1 MRHSSMKNLHLEQ
14 ELEIIRSAEPNKL
27 LKVVM
32 KKRLSPK
39 GEKALIRRGLT
50 DISLYYIK
58 AYGLGILSQIEV
70 FKSNSPILI
79 DALLERATPEILEI
93 FLGHGEYNTVMKYL
107 KRHDVPNYKERDL
120 IWSKDEAEILRYME
134 HHRLSPF
141 AKLDIIM
148 RKKDALTLKLIAK
161 NKLNTRE
168 KLAVMRFSGYDCV
181 CLLIEVQTS
190 RKEAKKLSQ
199 MKLIRFGSEKQ
210 IENFIRYNRFSA
222 EVEEYFYQFGKF
234 RSLVSYFKKYMI
246 ESGQDILLKRNER
259 TEILGY
265 LSKHWL
271 CEESEK
277 LLLKRG
283 VHSEIKA
290 YIKKHY
296 FHDEQEVKF
305 IKRGKH
311 REIML
316 YISVHSLN
324 DQAQIELLYRRN
336 QEEIMYY
343 ISHYP
348 LAECAVAILY
358 KCGTDAAW
366 DLWMQN
372 PLGEDKIIST
382 PQKKYTKPKT
392 HQEAPSHDFLRN
404 SAAWQKLPAY
414 T

>member
-1 MRHSSMKNLHLEQ
+1 MRRICMRKQNLEQ

-27 LKVVM
+27 LKIVM
-32 KKRLSPK
+32 KKRFSPK

-58 AYGLGILSQIEV
+58 AYGLGVLSQIEV
-70 FKSNSPILI
+70 FKSNNPILV
-79 DALLERATPEILEI
+79 DALLERATPETLEI
-93 FLGHGEYNTVMKYL
+93 FLSHGEYNTVMKYL
-107 KRHDVPNYKERDL
+107 KRHDVPNYHERDL

-134 HHRLSPF
+134 RHRLSPF

-148 RKKDALTLKLIAK
+148 RKKDVLTLKLIAK
-161 NKLNTRE
+161 NKLNERE
-168 KLAVMRFSGYDCV
+168 KLALMRFGSYDCV
-181 CLLIEVQTS
+181 MQLIEVQS
-190 RKEAKKLSQ
+190 NRKEADKLRQ
-199 MKLIRFGSEKQ
+199 MKLIRFGSDKQ
-210 IENFIRYNRFSA
+210 IENFIRQQRFKA
-222 EVEEYFYQFGKF
+222 EVEEFFYQYGSF
-234 RSLVSYFKKYMI
+234 RTLVSYFKRYTI
-246 ESGQDILLKRNER
+246 ENGQDILLKRNER

-271 CEESEK
+271 CEASEK

-283 VHSEIKA
+283 VHAEIKT
-290 YIKKHY
+290 YVKKHY

-324 DQAQIELLYRRN
+324 DQAQMELLYRRN

-348 LAECAVAILY
+348 LAECAVEVLN
-358 KCGTDAAW
+358 KCGTDAAF

-372 PLGEDKIIST
+372 PLGEDKIT
-382 PQKKYTKPKT
+382 PPAQKYQKPKP
-392 HQEAPSHDFLRN
+392 HRAPSHDFLRN
-404 SAAWQKLPAY
+404 SPAWQKLPAY

>member
-1 MRHSSMKNLHLEQ
+1 MRHINMKKLNLEQ
-14 ELEIIRSAEPNKL
+14 ELEIIQSAEPNKL
-27 LKVVM
+27 LKIVM
-32 KKRLSPK
+32 KQRLSPK

-50 DISLYYIK
+50 DISLFYIK
-58 AYGLGILSQIEV
+58 AYGLGVLSQIEV
-70 FKSNSPILI
+70 FKSNTPILVE
-79 DALLERATPEILEI
+79 ALLERATPEILET
-93 FLGHGEYNTVMKYL
+93 FLSHGEYNTVMKYL
-107 KRHDVPNYKERDL
+107 KRHDVPNYKEKDL
-120 IWSKDEAEILRYME
+120 IWSKNEAEILHYME
-134 HHRLSPF
+134 QHRLSPF

-148 RKKDALTLKLIAK
+148 RKKDVLTLKLIVK
-161 NKLNTRE
+161 NKLNERE
-168 KLAVMRFSGYDCV
+168 KLAIMRFGSYDCV
-181 CLLIEVQTS
+181 MELIEVQS
-190 RKEAKKLSQ
+190 NRKEADKLRQ
-199 MKLIRFGSEKQ
+199 MKLIRFGSDKQ
-210 IENFIRYNRFSA
+210 IENFIRTQRFKA
-222 EVEEYFYQFGKF
+222 DVEEFFYQFGSF
-234 RSLVSYFKKYMI
+234 RCLVSYFKRYTI
-246 ESGQDILLKRNER
+246 ENGQDILLKRNER

-324 DQAQIELLYRRN
+324 DKAQMELIYRRN

-348 LAECAVAILY
+348 LAECAVEVLY
-358 KCGTDAAW
+358 KCGTEIAW

-372 PLGEDKIIST
+372 PLGEEKSNT
-382 PQKKYTKPKT
+382 PQPEKCQKPKI
-392 HQEAPSHDFLRN
+392 HRAPSHEFLRN
-404 SAAWQKLPAY
+404 CAAWQKLSAY